1 MRLLD
6 KFPDKALFNN
16 FFSSE
21 ILNKLGVKSMEE
33 LIFEKGSF
41 KILTPIT
48 NLECF
53 SEIDN
58 DLPKNLKMV
67 NDLPIGGI
75 GIISLKTI
83 SEVEGRGPKGKSPF
97 SSSGFDAGHI
107 LGRQLFKGT
116 CFNTSKKNKMN
127 IYKQT
132 KWSNRGNHYTAVHGY
147 NQTYFENL
155 IVKNIVNN
163 PSLIVKYEAKL
174 IYHIDET
181 IPRGI
186 HLRTF
191 CEKCACLN
199 VNVFVPNVEVEGLI
213 DYKSDDLVIVK

>member
-1 MRLLD
+1 MSD
-6 KFPDKALFNN
+6 NFPSESIFDD
-16 FFSSE
+16 FFKDDMLKE
-21 ILNKLGVKSMEE
+21 LGVNSREE
-33 LIFEKGSF
+33 LKYEQGSF
-41 KILTPIT
+41 AMEHSSNKRYFS
-48 NLECF
+48 NLNISC
-53 SEIDN
+53 
-58 DLPKNLKMV
+58 PKNFELRG
-67 NDLPIGGI
+67 DLPIGGNGLI
-75 GIISLKTI
+75 TLKTI
-83 SEVEGRGPKGKSPF
+83 SKVKGRGPKGKSPF

-155 IVKNIVNN
+155 IVKNIINN

-174 IYHIDET
+174 IYHIDEN

-191 CEKCACLN
+191 CEKSACLN

-213 DYKSDDLVIVK
+213 DYKSDKRIIVN

>member
-97 SSSGFDAGHI
+97 PSSGFDAGHI
-107 LGRQLFKGT
+107 LSE
-116 CFNTSKKNKMN
+116 FNCK
-127 IYKQT
+127 I
-132 KWSNRGNHYTAVHGY
+132 RGKV
-147 NQTYFENL
+147 NL
-155 IVKNIVNN
+155 
-163 PSLIVKYEAKL
+163 SY
-174 IYHIDET
+174 
-181 IPRGI
+181 R
-186 HLRTF
+186 
-191 CEKCACLN
+191 
-199 VNVFVPNVEVEGLI
+199 
-213 DYKSDDLVIVK
+213 